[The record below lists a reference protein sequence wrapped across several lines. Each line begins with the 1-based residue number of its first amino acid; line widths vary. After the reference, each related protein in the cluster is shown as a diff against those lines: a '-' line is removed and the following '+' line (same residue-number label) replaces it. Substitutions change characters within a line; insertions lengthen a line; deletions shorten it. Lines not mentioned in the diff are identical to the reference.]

1 MATGDESWQGR
12 MAPLMAGAVVV
23 TAVFFAVVMLVR
35 FASIEATM
43 REPPAIELRIPWS
56 APGREPATWHD
67 QQALATAQA
76 TFALERELIAR
87 RYRQAGA
94 IMSLRLWTRLMGFL
108 TGMIL
113 AMVGA
118 AFVLGK
124 LTSPESEIAGGASG
138 ATISIKS
145 ASPGIVMAV
154 LGTVLIGI
162 SLVIPVTADVRDAAV
177 YFGRAD
183 AAAAGDLPEMDA
195 INPATDADSPP
206 RPHPANAAPG
216 AEAATKATQ

>member
-1 MATGDESWQGR
+1 

-35 FASIEATM
+35 FSSIEATLQ
-43 REPPAIELRIPWS
+43 EQPPAQLAVPWTRQGIEPK
-56 APGREPATWHD
+56 TWRD
-67 QQALATAQA
+67 QQQLAITEAN
-76 TFALERELIAR
+76 FGLERELIAR
-87 RYRQAGA
+87 RYRVAGA

-118 AFVLGK
+118 AFILGK
-124 LTSPESEIAGGASG
+124 LDAPESEIVGGARG
-138 ATISIKS
+138 ATLSVKS

-162 SLVIPVTADVRDAAV
+162 SLVMPVTADVRDAAV
-177 YFGRAD
+177 YFGRTDTAD
-183 AAAAGDLPEMDA
+183 ADD
-195 INPATDADSPP
+195 
-206 RPHPANAAPG
+206 AAPT
-216 AEAATKATQ
+216 EAADPAHVADIKLRPPADQGASQ

>member
-1 MATGDESWQGR
+1 

-35 FASIEATM
+35 FASIEGTLQ
-43 REPPAIELRIPWS
+43 EPPAAGLVIPWS
-56 APGREPATWHD
+56 KQGLAPETWRD
-67 QQALATAQA
+67 QQELAKTEA

-87 RYRQAGA
+87 RYRVANTV
-94 IMSLRLWTRLMGFL
+94 MSLRLWTRLMGFL

-162 SLVIPVTADVRDAAV
+162 TLVIPVTTDVRDAAV
-177 YFGRAD
+177 YFGHPGDLGIDATPPTD
-183 AAAAGDLPEMDA
+183 AAD
-195 INPATDADSPP
+195 PA
-206 RPHPANAAPG
+206 ANADVRLRAPPG
-216 AEAATKATQ
+216 STSTQ

>member
-1 MATGDESWQGR
+1 MASSDDRWQNR
-12 MAPLMAGAVVV
+12 MAPLMAGAVVATV
-23 TAVFFAVVMLVR
+23 VFFAVVMLVR
-35 FASIEATM
+35 FSAIEATLQ
-43 REPPAIELRIPWS
+43 EPPVAPVAIPWT
-56 APGREPATWHD
+56 ATGLVPGSWRD
-67 QQALATAQA
+67 QQQLATAQA

-87 RYRQAGA
+87 SYRTACA
-94 IMSLRLWTRLMGFL
+94 MMSLRLWTRLTGFL

-138 ATISIKS
+138 ATLSIKS
-145 ASPGIVMAV
+145 ASPGIVLAV

-162 SLVIPVTADVRDAAV
+162 SLVMPVTADVHDGAV

-183 AAAAGDLPEMDA
+183 QTASVEPPPVDA
-195 INPATDADSPP
+195 LNPATDGNAPP
-206 RPHPANAAPG
+206 RPPAAGAAR
-216 AEAATKATQ
+216 

>member
-1 MATGDESWQGR
+1 MASSDDRWQNR

-23 TAVFFAVVMLVR
+23 TAVFFAVVMLLR
-35 FASIEATM
+35 FSAIEATLQ
-43 REPPAIELRIPWS
+43 EPPVAPVAIPWS
-56 APGREPATWHD
+56 VTGLSPASWRE
-67 QQALATAQA
+67 QQQLATAQA

-87 RYRQAGA
+87 RYRTASA
-94 IMSLRLWTRLMGFL
+94 IMSLRMWTRLMGFL

-138 ATISIKS
+138 ATLSIKS
-145 ASPGIVMAV
+145 ASPGIVLAV
-154 LGTVLIGI
+154 LGTVLIGLA
-162 SLVIPVTADVRDAAV
+162 LVMPVTADVHDGAV

-183 AAAAGDLPEMDA
+183 QTVPVDPLPVEA
-195 INPATDADSPP
+195 LNPAKDGDAPP
-206 RPHPANAAPG
+206 RPSNGAA
-216 AEAATKATQ
+216 Q

>member
-1 MATGDESWQGR
+1 MATSEERWQNR

-35 FASIEATM
+35 FAGIEATLQ
-43 REPPAIELRIPWS
+43 EPPPTQPTIPWTRQGLE
-56 APGREPATWHD
+56 PGSWRE
-67 QQALATAQA
+67 QQRLASVVAD
-76 TFALERELIAR
+76 FSLEREIIAR
-87 RYRQAGA
+87 RYRTASA
-94 IMSLRLWTRLMGFL
+94 VMSLRLWTRLMGFL

-138 ATISIKS
+138 ATLSIKS
-145 ASPGIVMAV
+145 ASPGIVLAV

-162 SLVIPVTADVRDAAV
+162 ALVMPVTADVHDAAV

-183 AAAAGDLPEMDA
+183 EAAAADLPAMDA
-195 INPATDADSPP
+195 INPATDGDTPP
-206 RPHPANAAPG
+206 RQPSKGAPR
-216 AEAATKATQ
+216 